1 MHYQHA
7 AADRDRVIAE
17 ALSELATA
25 NVVELRPSREAATG
39 ER

>member
-1 MHYQHA
+1 MRYQHA

-17 ALSELATA
+17 ALSRMATPIPLGTKA
-25 NVVELRPSREAATG
+25 KT